1 METSDFYD
9 LTRLFHFRE
18 ILDGL
23 DPDSSPKAVIVDP
36 SQNLA
41 PGRIGILCGAFNP
54 PTLAHVELA
63 RCAKDRFQL
72 DHILFTLSRVT
83 IDKEKVEGLSQEDRM
98 LLMWLIAGELG
109 WASLAAVNKGLY
121 FEQVKA
127 FRSLLGNKTRIFFVV
142 GMDKV
147 MQIFDPR
154 YYQDRD
160 KALKG
165 LFTEVQLIAANR
177 GPLGENELKE
187 FLSKKENQV
196 FEDRVYPLTLPEGLR
211 DLTSTELRTRIA
223 KGVSVQDHLPE
234 VVDKFVDTT
243 GAYRPVY
250 ADRSRLL
257 DLLYGVREWA
267 EKECDFEVLT
277 RIAGEETERGK
288 RLRGMLRSGKMSP
301 SQLKK
306 LISDLVK
313 SRPIR

>member
-177 GPLGENELKE
+177 GPLGANELKE

-196 FEDRVYPLTLPEGLR
+196 YEDGVYPLTLPEGLR

-243 GAYRPVY
+243 GAYRSVY
-250 ADRSRLL
+250 EDRSHLL
-257 DLLYGVREWA
+257 DLLYGIREWA
-267 EKECDFEVLT
+267 EKECDFELLV
-277 RIAGEETERGK
+277 RIAGEETERGE
-288 RLRGMLRSGKMSP
+288 RLRAMVHTGKLSS
-301 SQLKK
+301 SQLKE
-306 LISDLVK
+306 LISDMLK
-313 SRPIR
+313 SRQG